1 MEKGKEQER
10 REVKKSR
17 WKVQQKCKREKVGIE
32 GTMIGEGTMRGRD
45 IEREETQ
52 GRGSEIEIEIEMD
65 NRERR
70 KEEVSLTFSIKEQR

>member
-17 WKVQQKCKREKVGIE
+17 WKVQQKCKKEKVGIE

-52 GRGSEIEIEIEMD
+52 GRGSEIEIEMD